1 MIFDF
6 YLVKTV
12 LDCVSYHVSFVEE
25 NTKCDK
31 NKKFKKALFLN
42 SNPAKKCL

>member
-1 MIFDF
+1 MIFYF

-12 LDCVSYHVSFVEE
+12 LDCVSYNVSFVQE

-31 NKKFKKALFLN
+31 NKDFKKEIFIN
-42 SNPAKKCL
+42 SNPANKCL